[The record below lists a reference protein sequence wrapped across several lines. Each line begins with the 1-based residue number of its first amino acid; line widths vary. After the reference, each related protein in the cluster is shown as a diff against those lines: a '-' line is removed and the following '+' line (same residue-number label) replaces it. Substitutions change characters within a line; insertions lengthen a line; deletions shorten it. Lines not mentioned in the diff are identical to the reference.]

1 MSILDDI
8 FAASRVR
15 LEAQKREVP
24 LEELKQRCRDLPPVR
39 EFAKALKRADRLAF
53 IAEIKPQS
61 PSAGILKANLSVEDI
76 AREYEEA
83 GADALSILTEPD
95 YFGGSLDNIRRAQ
108 NVVRLPLLRK
118 DFIFDA
124 YQLFEA
130 RAAGADAILLIAA
143 MLTPEQVAELC
154 ALART
159 LSLDVLLEFHSQEEL
174 DWLPAT
180 ELVVCGVNHRNLH
193 TMEIDLSVSEQLFP
207 LFPKDF
213 IKVAE
218 SGISTEEDIK
228 RVRISGA
235 DAVLVG
241 THLMKAQEPG
251 KALHK
256 LVSAS
261 CG

>member
-8 FAASRVR
+8 FAANRVR
-15 LEAQKREVP
+15 LEAQKREVS
-24 LEELKQRCRDLPPVR
+24 LEELRQRCRDLPPTR
-39 EFAKALKRADRLAF
+39 GFAEVLRQTDRLAF
-53 IAEIKPQS
+53 IAEIKPKS

-76 AREYEEA
+76 ARDYEAA

-95 YFGGSLDNIRRAQ
+95 YFGGSLDNLRKSK

-130 RAAGADAILLIAA
+130 RIAGADAILLIAA
-143 MLTPEQVAELC
+143 MLSPEQVSELC
-154 ALART
+154 ALAQE
-159 LSLDVLLEFHSQEEL
+159 LSLDVLLEFHSAEKL
-174 DWLPAT
+174 NRLPARET
-180 ELVVCGVNHRNLH
+180 VICGVNHRNLR
-193 TMEIDLSVSEQLFP
+193 TMEIDLSVSAQLFSC
-207 LFPKDF
+207 FPNGF
-213 IKVAE
+213 VRVAE
-218 SGISTEEDIK
+218 SGISTAEDLK
-228 RVRISGA
+228 RMRKAGA

-251 KALHK
+251 KALRE

>member
-24 LEELKQRCRDLPPVR
+24 LEELRRCCRDLPPAR
-39 EFAKALKRADRLAF
+39 GFAKALRRTDRLAF
-53 IAEIKPQS
+53 IAEIKPRS
-61 PSAGILKANLSVEDI
+61 PSAGILKTNLSIEGI
-76 AREYEEA
+76 AREYEDA

-95 YFGGSLDNIRRAQ
+95 YFGGSLNNLKKAR
-108 NVVRLPLLRK
+108 NVVQLPLLRK

-154 ALART
+154 ALARE
-159 LSLDVLLEFHSQEEL
+159 LSLDVLLEFHSKEEL
-174 DWLPAT
+174 NRLPAT
-180 ELVVCGVNHRNLH
+180 GPVICGVNHRNLR
-193 TMEIDLSVSEQLFP
+193 TMEIDLSVSAQLFSD
-207 LFPKDF
+207 FPNGVV
-213 IKVAE
+213 KVAE
-218 SGISTEEDIK
+218 SGISTVQDMK
-228 RVRISGA
+228 RMRKSGA

-241 THLMKAQEPG
+241 THLMKAQESG
-251 KALHK
+251 KALRE

>member
-15 LEAQKREVP
+15 LETQKREVS
-24 LEELKQRCRDLPPVR
+24 LEELKQRCHDLPPTHGFEKV
-39 EFAKALKRADRLAF
+39 LKQADRLAF

-76 AREYEEA
+76 AREYEAA
-83 GADALSILTEPD
+83 GADALSILTEPE
-95 YFGGSLDNIRRAQ
+95 YFGGSLKNLEKAKNTVQ
-108 NVVRLPLLRK
+108 LPLLRK
-118 DFIFDA
+118 DFIFDV

-143 MLTPEQVAELC
+143 MLSHEQIAELC
-154 ALART
+154 SLARE
-159 LSLDVLLEFHSQEEL
+159 LSLDVLLEFHSKEEL
-174 DWLPAT
+174 NRLPAK
-180 ELVVCGVNHRNLH
+180 EPVICGVNHRNLR

-207 LFPKDF
+207 CFPNGF
-213 IKVAE
+213 VKVAE

-228 RVRISGA
+228 RVRKSGA

-241 THLMKAQEPG
+241 THLMKAQKPG
-251 KALHK
+251 KALRE

>member
-8 FAASRVR
+8 FEASRLR
-15 LEAQKREVP
+15 LKAQKRNVP
-24 LEELKQRCRDLPPVR
+24 LDELKQRCRDLPPVR
-39 EFAKALKRADRLAF
+39 GFAKALRRTDRLAF

-61 PSAGILKANLSVEDI
+61 PSAGILKANLIVEDI

-95 YFGGSLDNIRRAQ
+95 YFGGSLENLSKAR

-143 MLTPEQVAELC
+143 MLNPEQVAELC
-154 ALART
+154 ALARE
-159 LSLDVLLEFHSQEEL
+159 LSLDVLLEFHSREEL
-174 DWLPAT
+174 NRLPAT
-180 ELVVCGVNHRNLH
+180 EQVICGVNHRNLR
-193 TMEIDLSVSEQLFP
+193 TMKIDLSVSEQLCP
-207 LFPKDF
+207 LCPKSLV
-213 IKVAE
+213 KVAE
-218 SGISTEEDIK
+218 SGISTAEDLK
-228 RVRISGA
+228 RVRNSGA
-235 DAVLVG
+235 DAVLMG
-241 THLMKAQEPG
+241 TRLMKAQKPG
-251 KALHK
+251 MALRE